1 VWGRYYLPGDVQLSV
16 EAQDLLA
23 RIFRPDPKKRIGL
36 AAMRRHPWLQQ
47 DTASVL
53 DQAAAALA
61 QPGAPGSAAATE
73 VSAEATPAQ
82 SEDGIRDVI
91 HRARQRRLRRL
102 TATSPS
108 GGGGGSGG
116 GGSGGGGYQSP
127 DLART
132 SHQLVAVAASS

>member
-1 VWGRYYLPGDVQLSV
+1 MRGRYYLPGDVQLSV

-47 DTASVL
+47 DAPSVL
-53 DQAAAALA
+53 GQAAAA
-61 QPGAPGSAAATE
+61 AAA
-73 VSAEATPAQ
+73 AAAPAQ

-102 TATSPS
+102 TAAVD
-108 GGGGGSGG
+108 GGC
-116 GGSGGGGYQSP
+116 QSRA
-127 DLART
+127 LAGT
-132 SHQLVAVAASS
+132 SHQSVAVTASS